1 MERLLLTEYLNMKS
15 TQQLT
20 PDSALNRLFDGNK
33 RFASGLRS
41 IDSLASSQRREQL
54 ARYGQNP
61 FAIVLT
67 CSDSRVPAETVFD
80 SGLGDLFV
88 IRVAGNIAAPS
99 LIASIEFAA
108 LSFGSPLC
116 VVMGH
121 TQCGAIQG
129 AVTGVM
135 KKQNSLT
142 GNLDI
147 LLKEI
152 EPAAI
157 QALGAMSHVSKDH
170 EQVGSLDNVVSHAIE
185 LNVQRTMKQL
195 LSSSPHLS
203 ELTANGNFKI
213 VGAVY
218 DISTGNVRLLD
229 HGAKKREST
238 SVDNFRIQDSIL

>member
-1 MERLLLTEYLNMKS
+1 MKS

-20 PDSALNRLFDGNK
+20 PDSALNRLIDGNK

-61 FAIVLT
+61 YAIVLT

-99 LIASIEFAA
+99 LVASIEFAA

-157 QALGAMSHVSKDH
+157 QALGARSPVNKDH
-170 EQVGSLDNVVSHAIE
+170 EQIGSLDNVVSHAIE
-185 LNVQRTMKQL
+185 LNVQHTIKQL
-195 LSSSPHLS
+195 FASSPHLS
-203 ELTANGNFKI
+203 ELTAKGSFKI

-218 DISTGNVRLLD
+218 DIATGSVRLLD
-229 HGAKKREST
+229 HTTKKREST
-238 SVDNFRIQDSIL
+238 SVDNFRVQDSIL